1 MAETKQGGA
10 GVFAKNVQKRFS
22 RAQEKV
28 LQKLGR
34 TIETKDELFEQCA
47 YDFNKQ
53 QNEGNRLY
61 KDLKA
66 TFSAVKAMHE
76 SSKKLSETLQV
87 IYSPEWNGY
96 EGLQAIVENNDLLWN
111 DYEEKLADQAVHIME
126 NYMSQ
131 FAEMKE
137 RIGKRGRKLVDYDSA
152 RHHLEALQSAKKK
165 DEAKITKAEEDFN
178 KAQMIFEDLNK
189 ELREEL
195 PVLYSSRIGCYV
207 TIFQNISNLRDVFFK
222 EMSKLNHDL
231 YEVMSKLEKQHSSK
245 VFVVKGV
252 KSKRNSLLISS
263 PISSSSSF
271 FMASIDPGTSIPVSA
286 KGSLDG
292 RSETNPIS
300 STLNETQDTNTKE
313 STSSTE
319 EVTHE
324 ESQIIPNVEQLEE
337 STSQNTEEFVQNDTF
352 EPKETADLE
361 TVEIGNDS
369 SCDPKEMAQKL
380 QIVLDE
386 RISEN
391 VTSENTNNL
400 THNGTKD
407 KTTFNIPG
415 HSTEIIREEEGHKNS
430 ITNKQ
435 LGSEGME
442 HGDQKGIDHT
452 QENVIDCCKRGSVES
467 ETRKENDN
475 SKEGNKEGVED
486 KIRTD
491 QHQVGVECHS
501 KVVPAKCENISESN
515 DSEKQKKKQSSAPN
529 HSQPCLTDKV
539 KEPSDETYSAVSN
552 PCQPCPADEV
562 KKSRDKPSSAV
573 LNLCQPHQADE
584 VKKSS
589 NETSSDVP
597 NPCEPCPADEVKKLS
612 NEPSSMPN
620 PCQPCPADEEK
631 KLSDES
637 FSAVKNPCQPCPIDE
652 VNKASDEPTSSV
664 THPCTPCPIDN
675 MKQNLTNDT
684 SDKITGKLQSGEDQ
698 LITQL

>member
-47 YDFNKQ
+47 YEFNKQ

-66 TFSAVKAMHE
+66 GFSAVKAMHE
-76 SSKKLSETLQV
+76 SSKRLSETLQV
-87 IYSPEWNGY
+87 IYRPDWDGY

-131 FAEMKE
+131 FSEMKE
-137 RIGKRGRKLVDYDSA
+137 RIAKRGRKLVDYDSA

-165 DEAKITKAEEDFN
+165 DEAKIVKAEEDFN

-207 TIFQNISNLRDVFFK
+207 TIFQNISNLRDVFYK

-231 YEVMSKLEKQHSSK
+231 YDVMSKLEKQHSSK

-271 FMASIDPGTSIPVSA
+271 FMASIDPGTSIPVSE

-300 STLNETQDTNTKE
+300 STQDSNTEE

-319 EVTHE
+319 EMTHE

-352 EPKETADLE
+352 EPKETADTE
-361 TVEIGNDS
+361 TAKMGNDS
-369 SCDPKEMAQKL
+369 SCNQKEMAQKH
-380 QIVLDE
+380 QMVLDE

-391 VTSENTNNL
+391 VTSENISNL

-407 KTTFNIPG
+407 KITLDILG
-415 HSTEIIREEEGHKNS
+415 HSTEIIKEKEHKRD
-430 ITNKQ
+430 NKQ
-435 LGSEGME
+435 LVTEGME

-467 ETRKENDN
+467 ETRQENDN
-475 SKEGNKEGVED
+475 AKEGIKEVDED
-486 KIRTD
+486 KILSD
-491 QHQVGVECHS
+491 QHQFEIEVLS
-501 KVVPAKCENISESN
+501 KEVSAKCENISDDN
-515 DSEKQKKKQSSAPN
+515 DSEKQKKQHSSAPTHN
-529 HSQPCLTDKV
+529 QPCPTDKV
-539 KEPSDETYSAVSN
+539 DKVKKPSD
-552 PCQPCPADEV
+552 
-562 KKSRDKPSSAV
+562 
-573 LNLCQPHQADE
+573 
-584 VKKSS
+584 
-589 NETSSDVP
+589 ETSSDV
-597 NPCEPCPADEVKKLS
+597 
-612 NEPSSMPN
+612 PN
-620 PCQPCPADEEK
+620 PCQPCPADELKKTSDETSSDVPNPCQSCPADEVK
-631 KLSDES
+631 KLSHEPSFKPNLCQTCPADEDKKQS
-637 FSAVKNPCQPCPIDE
+637 DEPYSAVPNPIQPCPTDEGE
-652 VNKASDEPTSSV
+652 VNKPSDEPSSSV
-664 THPCTPCPIDN
+664 TDPCSPCPIDN
-675 MKQNLTNDT
+675 VKLNLTNNT
-684 SDKITGKLQSGEDQ
+684 SDKVTGKLQSESGGEDQ